1 MKYAFPNALN
11 ENAKALIDLCRDKNV
26 RLSTIESCT
35 GGLLAG
41 CLTDIAGSS
50 DVMDRGFVTYSN
62 EAKNEE
68 VGVKL
73 ETLMEFGAVSAPV
86 AKQMC
91 AGAMARRPIGA
102 AASLTGVAG
111 PGGAR
116 PTNRWVLFISAS
128 RRAIANQSRIAT
140 SSMAIDKTC
149 GLPLSEK
156 QLNCLSRQ
164 YP

>member
-1 MKYAFPNALN
+1 
-11 ENAKALIDLCRDKNV
+11 
-26 RLSTIESCT
+26 
-35 GGLLAG
+35 
-41 CLTDIAGSS
+41 
-50 DVMDRGFVTYSN
+50 MDRGFVTYSN

-111 PGGAR
+111 PGGATTDK
-116 PTNRWVLFISAS
+116 PVGLVYIG
-128 RRAIANQSRIAT
+128 IAT
-140 SSMAIDKTC
+140 RDREPVAHRYVFDGDRQDVRTAAVAEAIE
-149 GLPLSEK
+149 LLIAAVSETD
-156 QLNCLSRQ
+156 S
-164 YP
+164 